1 MSETTH
7 DRWSDRLSDY
17 VDGEMDAA
25 EREALERHLAS
36 CDACVAIVSDLESIV
51 GEAAALGELLPSRDL
66 WPGIEERLGA
76 RRPKVVPLAGRRS
89 GSGPRRLS
97 FTVPQL
103 AAAAAAFLM
112 IGALAVWGLRSVEQA
127 DSGPPAFVV
136 EDPGTRA
143 EGGMTVVDAPETSS
157 DRVMNDAVADLER
170 VYRENRDRLD
180 PATARTVERNLAVID
195 GAIEEIRSALAE
207 DPSDPFLHSH
217 LARTQQQ
224 KLDLLRETVTMT
236 RSL

>member
-1 MSETTH
+1 MSETKH
-7 DRWSDRLSDY
+7 DRWTDRLSDY
-17 VDGEMDAA
+17 VDGEMDTA

-36 CDACVAIVSDLESIV
+36 CDTCVAVVSDLESIV
-51 GEAAALGELLPSRDL
+51 GEAAALDEIPPSRDL

-76 RRPKVVPLAGRRS
+76 RKVVPLATRRS

-97 FTVPQL
+97 FTLPQL
-103 AAAAAAFLM
+103 AAAVVAFLM
-112 IGALAVWGLRSVEQA
+112 IGALAVWGLRNVEQV
-127 DSGPPAFVV
+127 DSNGPAVV
-136 EDPGTRA
+136 A
-143 EGGMTVVDAPETSS
+143 EGSGNRTGGVVTVVDVPEASS
-157 DRVMNDAVADLER
+157 DRAMNDAVADLER
-170 VYRENRDRLD
+170 VYRENRARLD